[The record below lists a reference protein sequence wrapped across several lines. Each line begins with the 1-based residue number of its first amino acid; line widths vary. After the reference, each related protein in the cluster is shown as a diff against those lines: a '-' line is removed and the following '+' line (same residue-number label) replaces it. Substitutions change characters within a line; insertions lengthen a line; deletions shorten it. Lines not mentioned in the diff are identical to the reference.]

1 MSRDMLQFVSQDKE
15 MPQKRDAEARAA
27 DFDEIYGDFSM
38 KKAEEAI
45 SAIAGL
51 PAGTFLD
58 ASEAMKAAFTEC
70 AVGGKVRE

>member
-1 MSRDMLQFVSQDKE
+1 MI
-15 MPQKRDAEARAA
+15 DAQL
-27 DFDEIYGDFSM
+27 FDSTNSM
-38 KKAEEAI
+38 KEAEEAI

>member
-1 MSRDMLQFVSQDKE
+1 MIDAQLSQNTNSLKQF
-15 MPQKRDAEARAA
+15 
-27 DFDEIYGDFSM
+27 
-38 KKAEEAI
+38 EEAI

-58 ASEAMKAAFTEC
+58 ASEAMKAEFMEC

>member
-1 MSRDMLQFVSQDKE
+1 MIDAQLSDSTNGLKE
-15 MPQKRDAEARAA
+15 
-27 DFDEIYGDFSM
+27 F
-38 KKAEEAI
+38 EENI

-58 ASEAMKAAFTEC
+58 ASEALKAEFMEC

>member
-1 MSRDMLQFVSQDKE
+1 MM
-15 MPQKRDAEARAA
+15 DAELS
-27 DFDEIYGDFSM
+27 DSTNGM
-38 KKAEEAI
+38 KKAEAAI